1 MVSDTPRKAPAPP
14 LALLLALR
22 PKQWVKNVVL
32 LAGIVFTLDLG
43 HPLEHWLR
51 VAAGFGV
58 FCALASAIYLVN
70 DVCDREQDR
79 KHPRKCRRPIA
90 AGYVSVPTALATACL
105 LAMGGLAGALL
116 LGIQFA
122 LVSLVYVIVT
132 VAYSLWLKHQVLID
146 VMALASCYVIRAAA
160 GAVVVSVA
168 ISPWLFICTLL
179 GALLLGLGKRRSE
192 LVSLDDA
199 RGARKILEE
208 YTVPMLDQMIAII
221 TACTLMAYML
231 YTFTSQT
238 AKQNPLMMLTIPFV
252 IYGVLRFLQLMHR
265 HGKGGDPSAELFE
278 DRALLVCGVL
288 WGITCALVMAFG
300 R

>member
-1 MVSDTPRKAPAPP
+1 MVSDIPTKSPAPP

-32 LAGIVFTLDLG
+32 LAGIVFTLGQG
-43 HPLEHWLR
+43 HPLENWLR
-51 VAAGFGV
+51 VFAGIGV

-70 DVCDREQDR
+70 DICDVEQDR

-90 AGYVSVPTALATACL
+90 AGYVSIPAAQATAVVL
-105 LAMGGLAGALL
+105 ILGGLGSSLL
-116 LGIQFA
+116 LGPQFA
-122 LVSLVYVIVT
+122 LVSLVYLLVT
-132 VAYSLWLKHQVLID
+132 VSYSLWLKHQVLID
-146 VMALASCYVIRAAA
+146 VMTLASCYVIRAAA
-160 GAVVVSVA
+160 GAVVISVK
-168 ISPWLFICTLL
+168 ISPWLLTVTML

-192 LVSLDDA
+192 LVTLDDA

-238 AKQNPLMMLTIPFV
+238 AQQNPLMMLTIPYV

-288 WGITCALVMAFG
+288 WGVTCALIMAFG